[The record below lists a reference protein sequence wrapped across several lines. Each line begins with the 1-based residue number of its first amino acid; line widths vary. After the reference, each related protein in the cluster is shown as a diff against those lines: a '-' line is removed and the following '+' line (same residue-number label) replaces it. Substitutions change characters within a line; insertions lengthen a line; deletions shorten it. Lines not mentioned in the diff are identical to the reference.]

1 MDPRPPEMVGRSFG
15 SDALGLVGWLAAAF
29 LAGAIGAVASVSAS
43 AFYAALTQP
52 SWAPPA
58 WLFGPMWSA
67 LYILMGLA
75 AWLVWRRH
83 GFSGAG
89 TALRLFLLQ
98 LVANAL
104 WSWLFFKWRLG
115 LASLLD
121 IAVLWILIVATVR
134 AFWVLHRSAAILL
147 VPYLAWVTFAAA
159 LTLSVVRL
167 NPSTLGG

>member
-1 MDPRPPEMVGRSFG
+1 MTVRSLG
-15 SDALGLVGWLAAAF
+15 SDALGLVGWLAATF

-58 WLFGPMWSA
+58 WLFGPVWST
-67 LYILMGLA
+67 LYLLMGWA

-83 GFSGAG
+83 GFSDAR
-89 TALRLFLLQ
+89 TALGLFVLQ

-115 LASLLD
+115 PASLLD
-121 IAVLWILIVATVR
+121 IAVLWFLIVATIR
-134 AFWVLHRSAAILL
+134 AFWILHRLAAVLL
-147 VPYLAWVTFAAA
+147 VPYLLWVSFAAA
-159 LTLSVVRL
+159 LTLSLLRL